1 MVPLCPR
8 AWGTLNHLRKSP
20 YFEKPVPRMGDR
32 QGISMLKATTEMM
45 QEGWRAERPLTQ
57 VWRGRCQETLLRR
70 GASLEEKVRHRWGMG
85 KVFQAEGTAHA
96 RYGVERGVLWGHSPS
111 P

>member
-32 QGISMLKATTEMM
+32 QGISMIKPTTEMI
-45 QEGWRAERPLTQ
+45 QEGCREEQAPHSGLEGAVSGNPSEK
-57 VWRGRCQETLLRR
+57 RG
-70 GASLEEKVRHRWGMG
+70 
-85 KVFQAEGTAHA
+85 
-96 RYGVERGVLWGHSPS
+96 
-111 P
+111 